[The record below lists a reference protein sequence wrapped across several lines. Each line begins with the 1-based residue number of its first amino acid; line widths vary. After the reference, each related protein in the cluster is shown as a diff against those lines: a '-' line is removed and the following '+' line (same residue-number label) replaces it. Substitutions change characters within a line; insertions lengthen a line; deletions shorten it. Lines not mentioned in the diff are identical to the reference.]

1 MIQLVI
7 DDIHCTTEFKMVATV
22 DKIAAI
28 PVAGSNEHFPFLLFK
43 RYALSFYRNLIKVEI

>member
-1 MIQLVI
+1 MIQVVI
-7 DDIHCTTEFKMVATV
+7 DDIHCTTEDKMVVTV

-43 RYALSFYRNLIKVEI
+43 RYALSFYRNLIKV